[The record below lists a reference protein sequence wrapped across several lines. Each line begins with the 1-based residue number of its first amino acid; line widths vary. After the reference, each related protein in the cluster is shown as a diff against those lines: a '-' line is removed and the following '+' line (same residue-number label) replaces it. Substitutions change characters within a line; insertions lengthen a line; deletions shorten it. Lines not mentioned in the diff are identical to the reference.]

1 MGYNELKNRAR
12 FATAVEKGLLDRLKE
27 LSAATRIPLSRLLDE
42 AIKDLL
48 EKHQRAGQE

>member
-1 MGYNELKNRAR
+1 MLKKRIRLGVSVDQELA
-12 FATAVEKGLLDRLKE
+12 EKIKK
-27 LSAATRIPLSRLLDE
+27 LSEQTRIPASRLFDE